1 MRQMA
6 GNPRV
11 ILIAAVVIVGV
22 LGWWFGWFH
31 F

>member
-1 MRQMA
+1 MA

-11 ILIAAVVIVGV
+11 ILIAAVIIVGV
-22 LGWWFGWFH
+22 LGWWLGWFH

>member
-1 MRQMA
+1 MA

-11 ILIAAVVIVGV
+11 ILVGAVIIVGV
-22 LGWWFGWFH
+22 LGWWLGWFH